1 VPYVPA
7 MTAPWTFEELV
18 EIARADKRVV
28 GLVLTG
34 SRGHGQFIRDD
45 SDWDVRLV
53 VRDEAVGACRSA
65 FGTPRGSDVEV
76 VVLALAA
83 FEEAGAIDSES
94 AWDRYSCVRGRVV
107 LDKLD
112 GLIAELVAA
121 RSVIPAAAARGIAA
135 ERLDD
140 YVNSYYRSAKNHR
153 SGLVLESR
161 LDAAESVP
169 PLLDA
174 LFALHE
180 RVRPFNK
187 LLRWELE
194 TEPLGGERWA
204 ADVLLP
210 RLQRAS
216 MGDIQAQES
225 LFRDVEALARARG
238 HGDVIDAWEPDVAW
252 LRG

>member
-1 VPYVPA
+1 
-7 MTAPWTFEELV
+7 MTAPGTFEELV
-18 EIARADKRVV
+18 ELAQADRRIV

-34 SRGHGQFIRDD
+34 SRGHGQLVRDD

-53 VRDEAVGACRSA
+53 VRDEALGACRSA
-65 FGTPRGSDVEV
+65 YATPRGSEVEV
-76 VVLALAA
+76 VVLSLAA
-83 FEEAGAIDSES
+83 FEEAGAIGAES
-94 AWDRYSCVRGRVV
+94 AWDRYSYIRAQVV
-107 LDKLD
+107 LDRLD
-112 GLIAELVAA
+112 GRIAELVAA
-121 RSVIPAAAARGIAA
+121 KALVPAQAAREIAA

-140 YVNSYYRSAKNHR
+140 YVNSCYRSAKNHR
-153 SGLVLESR
+153 SGLVLESQ

-174 LFALHE
+174 LFALHQ

-194 TEPLGGERWA
+194 TEPLGGAPWT

-210 RLQRAS
+210 RLQRIVS
-216 MGDIQAQES
+216 TGDLEGQQN
-225 LFRDVEALARARG
+225 LFRDVEALARERA

-252 LRG
+252 MRG